1 VKTVFPRRSA
11 AVELRCEVSVSRR
24 PTPEGESEFA
34 VMERERPAAFGTTL
48 DQPFNAGHS
57 LRLLGSAELTE
68 DYAFILV
75 SLDDN
80 NPFVRKLS
88 SSRVVVPNF
97 GTTLD
102 QPFNAGH
109 SLRLLVYPCT
119 SSQIP

>member
-1 VKTVFPRRSA
+1 MARWVQDSDR
-11 AVELRCEVSVSRR
+11 VELCE
-24 PTPEGESEFA
+24 A
-34 VMERERPAAFGTTL
+34 PA
-48 DQPFNAGHS
+48 
-57 LRLLGSAELTE
+57 E
-68 DYAFILV
+68 DNAFILV